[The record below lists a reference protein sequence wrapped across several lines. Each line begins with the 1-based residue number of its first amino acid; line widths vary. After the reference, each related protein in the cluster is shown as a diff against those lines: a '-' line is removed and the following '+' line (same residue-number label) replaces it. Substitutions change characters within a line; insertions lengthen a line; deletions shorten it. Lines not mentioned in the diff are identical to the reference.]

1 MTKISNDTVYIV
13 DTDVSDLDS
22 LIGTDGNS
30 TAKRTKNF
38 LLGKLKT
45 HFISGLSPLIGGVL
59 RFTEI
64 TYSGELYDTH
74 AAVLNSLDPVF
85 VVDQYHVVVVNLN
98 GAKSILKLQNRSVG
112 IDLPLVLTTDF
123 ITLPTSAGAT
133 GKGISSVV
141 KTSTVG
147 LVDTYTITFTDAT
160 TTNFNLIN
168 GAAGANS
175 TVPGPIGNGVAS
187 IVKTST
193 SGLVDTYTTT
203 FTNGS
208 TTTFTITNGSNGIG
222 TPGADAS
229 NNLQRDTSVSFTLA
243 DTDNNY
249 VIQLKNTTDIVITVP
264 ATGLRNFFNV
274 GFSRKGVGE
283 VSFVED
289 TGVTLDN
296 PVGFRI
302 NRQFDPCYIE
312 RDGSTQTYGLYG
324 NTKI

>member
-64 TYSGELYDTH
+64 TYSGELYATH

-85 VVDQYHVVVVNLN
+85 VVNQYHVVVVNLN

-112 IDLPLVLTTDF
+112 IDLPLVLATDF
-123 ITLPTSAGAT
+123 ITLPTSVGAT
-133 GKGISSVV
+133 GPQG
-141 KTSTVG
+141 
-147 LVDTYTITFTDAT
+147 AT
-160 TTNFNLIN
+160 
-168 GAAGANS
+168 GS
-175 TVPGPIGNGVAS
+175 QGPIGLTGNTGVTGPQGNQGP
-187 IVKTST
+187 IGDTGPQGIQGIQGP
-193 SGLVDTYTTT
+193 SG
-203 FTNGS
+203 TNG
-208 TTTFTITNGSNGIG
+208 TNGI
-222 TPGADAS
+222 DAS
-229 NNLQRDTSVSFTLA
+229 NNLQRDASASFTLA

-249 VIQLKNTTDIVITVP
+249 VIQLKNTTAIIVTVP
-264 ATGLRNFFNV
+264 ASGLRTKFNV
-274 GFSRKGVGE
+274 GFSRLGTGE
-283 VSFVED
+283 VTFESD
-289 TGVTLDN
+289 SGVTLQN
-296 PVGFRI
+296 PVGYRI

-312 RDGSTQTYGLYG
+312 RDGVTQVYTLYG
-324 NTKI
+324 YTKI